1 MFRLK
6 VFCLLLFVMLAFTG
20 CSITI
25 NTASDTP
32 SASLY
37 VSPTD
42 VSDSTQPLSP
52 MQPSSFR
59 SDVPS
64 TAPIEETTVQETI
77 ERTVQDTTAEKQ
89 FVYDGAT
96 TDICIDVV
104 DYGCIYVTLYDELA
118 PVTVSNFKSL
128 ISDGFYDG
136 LTFHRIID
144 GFIIQGGDPNGN
156 GTGGSGS
163 CIDFEKTDLPHKRG
177 VISMAHSNGSY
188 NASSQFFIM
197 HQDSS
202 SPYLDGHY
210 ASFGKVTSG
219 MDVVDKIATTV
230 KVEDNNGTVLAANQP
245 VIRSIYII

>member
-25 NTASDTP
+25 NTVPDTT

-37 VSPTD
+37 IPPTD
-42 VSDSTQPLSP
+42 VSESTK
-52 MQPSSFR
+52 PSLFR

-64 TAPIEETTVQETI
+64 TAPIEETTVQET
-77 ERTVQDTTAEKQ
+77 TVEKQ

-96 TDICIDVV
+96 TDICIDVA

-118 PVTVSNFKSL
+118 PITVSNFKSL

-144 GFIIQGGDPNGN
+144 GFMIQGGDPKGD
-156 GTGGSGS
+156 GTGGSANKIEGEFS
-163 CIDFEKTDLPHKRG
+163 ANGFENKLKHKRG
-177 VISMAHSNGSY
+177 VIPWSKGGRTVEENCQMLCQRCN
-188 NASSQFFIM
+188 NDKSSI
-197 HQDSS
+197 
-202 SPYLDGHY
+202 
-210 ASFGKVTSG
+210 
-219 MDVVDKIATTV
+219 
-230 KVEDNNGTVLAANQP
+230 
-245 VIRSIYII
+245 

>member
-25 NTASDTP
+25 NTASDTT
-32 SASLY
+32 SSSLY
-37 VSPTD
+37 VPPTD
-42 VSDSTQPLSP
+42 VSDSTQP
-52 MQPSSFR
+52 SSFR
-59 SDVPS
+59 SYVPS
-64 TAPIEETTVQETI
+64 TAPIEATTVQE
-77 ERTVQDTTAEKQ
+77 TTAEKQ
-89 FVYDGAT
+89 FVYTGAT

-104 DYGCIYVTLYDELA
+104 DYGCIYVELYDELA

-144 GFIIQGGDPNGN
+144 GFMIQGGDPNGD

-177 VISMAHSNGSY
+177 VISMAHSNSSY
-188 NASSQFFIM
+188 SASSQFFIM
-197 HQDSS
+197 HADA
-202 SPYLDGHY
+202 PYLDGQY
-210 ASFGKVTSG
+210 ASFGEVTDG
-219 MDVVDKIATTV
+219 MSVVDAIVRDAKPL
-230 KVEDNNGTVLAANQP
+230 DGNGTIAKDD
-245 VIRSIYII
+245 

>member
-25 NTASDTP
+25 NTASDTT
-32 SASLY
+32 SSSLY
-37 VSPTD
+37 VPPTD
-42 VSDSTQPLSP
+42 VSDSTQP
-52 MQPSSFR
+52 SSFR
-59 SDVPS
+59 SYVPS
-64 TAPIEETTVQETI
+64 TAPIEATTVQE
-77 ERTVQDTTAEKQ
+77 TTAEKQ
-89 FVYDGAT
+89 FVYTGAT

-104 DYGCIYVTLYDELA
+104 DYGCIYVELYDELA

-128 ISDGFYDG
+128 ISEGFYDG

-144 GFIIQGGDPNGN
+144 GFMIQGGDPNGN

-177 VISMAHSNGSY
+177 VISMARAQNMNS
-188 NASSQFFIM
+188 ASSQFFIM
-197 HQDSS
+197 HADA
-202 SPYLDGHY
+202 PHLDGWY
-210 ASFGKVTSG
+210 ASFGEVTDG
-219 MDVVDKIATTV
+219 MSVVDAIVRDAKPL
-230 KVEDNNGTVLAANQP
+230 DNNGTIAKDDQP

>member
-25 NTASDTP
+25 NTVPDTT

-37 VSPTD
+37 IPPTD
-42 VSDSTQPLSP
+42 VSDST
-52 MQPSSFR
+52 QPSSFR

-64 TAPIEETTVQETI
+64 TAPIEETTVQETT

-128 ISDGFYDG
+128 ISDGFYNG

-144 GFIIQGGDPNGN
+144 GFMIQGGDPNGN
-156 GTGGSGS
+156 GTGGSENKIKGEFS
-163 CIDFEKTDLPHKRG
+163 ANGVENSLKHTRG
-177 VISMAHSNGSY
+177 VISMARSSDMNS
-188 NASSQFFIM
+188 ASSQFFIM
-197 HQDSS
+197 HADA
-202 SPYLDGHY
+202 PYLDGQY
-210 ASFGKVTSG
+210 ASFGEVTDG
-219 MDVVDKIATTV
+219 MSVVDAIVRDAKPL
-230 KVEDNNGTVLAANQP
+230 DSNGTIAKDDQP

>member
-25 NTASDTP
+25 NTASDTT

-37 VSPTD
+37 VPPTD
-42 VSDSTQPLSP
+42 VSAST
-52 MQPSSFR
+52 QPSSFR
-59 SDVPS
+59 SYVPS
-64 TAPIEETTVQETI
+64 TAPIEETTVQETT

-89 FVYDGAT
+89 FVYDGTT

-128 ISDGFYDG
+128 ISEGFYDG

-144 GFIIQGGDPNGN
+144 GFMIQGGDPNGN
-156 GTGGSGS
+156 GTGGSENQIKGEFS
-163 CIDFEKTDLPHKRG
+163 ANGVENNLKHTRG
-177 VISMAHSNGSY
+177 VISMACSSDMNS
-188 NASSQFFIM
+188 ASSQFFIM
-197 HQDSS
+197 HADA
-202 SPYLDGHY
+202 PHLDGQY
-210 ASFGKVTSG
+210 ASFGEVTDG
-219 MDVVDKIATTV
+219 MSVVDAIVRDAKPL
-230 KVEDNNGTVLAANQP
+230 DGNGTIAKDDQP

>member
-1 MFRLK
+1 
-6 VFCLLLFVMLAFTG
+6 MLAFTG

-37 VSPTD
+37 VPPTD
-42 VSDSTQPLSP
+42 VSDSTQPL
-52 MQPSSFR
+52 SFR

-64 TAPIEETTVQETI
+64 TAPIEETTVQETT

-128 ISDGFYDG
+128 ISEGFYDG

-144 GFIIQGGDPNGN
+144 GFMIQGGDPNGD

-163 CIDFEKTDLPHKRG
+163 CIDLEKTDLPHKRG
-177 VISMAHSNGSY
+177 VISMAHSMDPNS
-188 NASSQFFIM
+188 ASSQFFIV
-197 HQDSS
+197 HQDAL
-202 SPYLDGHY
+202 YLDGEYGEFY

-219 MDVVDKIATTV
+219 MDVVDKIAEVETGSNDKPVKDVVIESAKIITV
-230 KVEDNNGTVLAANQP
+230 
-245 VIRSIYII
+245 S

>member
-20 CSITI
+20 CSVTI
-25 NTASDTP
+25 NTASDTT
-32 SASLY
+32 SSSLY

-42 VSDSTQPLSP
+42 VSDSTQP
-52 MQPSSFR
+52 SSFH
-59 SDVPS
+59 SYVPS
-64 TAPIEETTVQETI
+64 TAPIEATTVQE
-77 ERTVQDTTAEKQ
+77 TTAEKQ

-104 DYGCIYVTLYDELA
+104 DYGCIYVELYDELA

-144 GFIIQGGDPNGN
+144 GFMIQGGDPNGD

-177 VISMAHSNGSY
+177 VISMVHSNSSY
-188 NASSQFFIM
+188 SASSQFFIM
-197 HQDSS
+197 HADA
-202 SPYLDGHY
+202 PYLDGQY